1 MPVTLQKWGHSVG
14 VRLPKPMLEQIGLSE
29 GAQVDVLVEGDH
41 LVIRR
46 ARRRP
51 TLDELLDQCK
61 PENRP
66 ETIDWGPDVGREII
80 PDDACRLLPDRGDFA
95 RMVLHPRAGREQG
108 GERPVLVL
116 STRRF
121 NALTGYALR
130 RADHADGAGL
140 AV

>member
-66 ETIDWGPDVGREII
+66 ETIDWGPESDAKSSWNAPAICRIAEISSAYGI
-80 PDDACRLLPDRGDFA
+80 ASSCW
-95 RMVLHPRAGREQG
+95 AG
-108 GERPVLVL
+108 
-116 STRRF
+116 
-121 NALTGYALR
+121 
-130 RADHADGAGL
+130 
-140 AV
+140 AVW